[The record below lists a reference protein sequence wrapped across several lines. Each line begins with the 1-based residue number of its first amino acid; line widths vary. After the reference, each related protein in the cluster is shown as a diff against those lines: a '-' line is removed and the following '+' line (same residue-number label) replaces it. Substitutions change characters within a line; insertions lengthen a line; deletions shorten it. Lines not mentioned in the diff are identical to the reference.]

1 VPEQPDGVV
10 TFLFSDVEESTLL
23 LERHGGLMGPALA
36 RHHEIFASAV
46 ASHSGVIFETVG
58 DAVYAAFDRAGPAIG
73 AALAAQRALAAEAWG
88 PIGSIRCRI
97 GIHTGEVERRG
108 DHYFGAALF
117 RAARLMAIGHG
128 GQVLVSDT
136 AATLAGDG
144 LPGGAALEDLGHHR
158 LKDLRE
164 PTQVFMLVHP
174 DLEVDFPALR
184 SIDARPNN
192 LPILSTTFV
201 GRDADVERVASLLED
216 HRLVTITGPGGIG
229 KTRLA
234 LQVAAERLP
243 AHADGA
249 FFVDLAPIADAEL
262 VASAVATTL
271 VVRAEA
277 EDSLEEAI
285 GAHLRTRDVLLVLDN
300 LEHLPAAAGLVAHWA
315 SASRQGRVL
324 ATSRGPLHVR
334 DEQVYAVRPL
344 LALDG
349 DPGANS
355 AVRLML
361 DRAALAGAPLWADG
375 IANLSAVAEICQG
388 LDGLPLAVE
397 LAAARA
403 PLLAPEAMLA
413 RLRLHQPITGRGQ
426 RDVSPRQQT
435 LETTIDWSHELLDG
449 DGKAAFRRLAAFVGP
464 FTLEQADPILGAGD
478 SLDVVEHLI
487 DVGLLQPIHADGASQ
502 FRMLET
508 IRAFGTD
515 RLAEAGE
522 EAEAR
527 DRHAS
532 WFLHEAKE
540 ASDHLDG
547 PESPPWERRLANDLD
562 NLRAAFD
569 WLERGGRSGDL
580 ATMAIA
586 LERFWGTRVAPAEGR
601 RWFARAEVQPSL
613 DQLTR
618 GRLALG
624 DGRLASAQGHA
635 AEAHARVLQAIATF
649 EGLEGADADLARA
662 LVTLSNTALQLKNFD
677 EARSVGRRAVET
689 ARKVGDRRS
698 EASATGN
705 LALVAYNEGD
715 LETAETELARAV
727 SLFRS
732 IGHARAALIGLGNLI
747 VITRERGNWDAA
759 RGHAAAALREAAEL
773 DDLAHVGW
781 IHLTLA
787 ELELAAGRPDEA
799 RDLLVRGMPL
809 VLDAD
814 DGASLHAGLWQAARV
829 CFDSGDRAVAI
840 ALWAAV
846 TASMGR
852 AGVPMDNEAEDLA
865 RHRQARSTV
874 GDRAWDEHWA
884 RGSAMSQAE
893 AVEVAIRALQDGRP
907 TETSPAGANHD
918 A

>member
-10 TFLFSDVEESTLL
+10 TFLFSDVQQSTLL
-23 LERHGGLMGPALA
+23 LERHGGLMGSALA
-36 RHHEIFASAV
+36 RHHEIFEQAV
-46 ASHSGVIFETVG
+46 ASQSGVIFETVG

-73 AALAAQRALAAEAWG
+73 AALAAQRALAAEEWG

-108 DHYFGAALF
+108 NHYFGAALF

-136 AATLAGDG
+136 AAAVAGDG
-144 LPGGAALEDLGHHR
+144 LPDGAALQDLGQHR

-174 DLEVDFPALR
+174 DLEADFPALR

-201 GRDADVERVASLLED
+201 GRDADVERVAALLED

-262 VASAVATTL
+262 VASAVATAL

-277 EDSLEEAI
+277 EDSLEESVS
-285 GAHLRTRDVLLVLDN
+285 AHLRTRNILLVLDN
-300 LEHLPAAAGLVAHWA
+300 LEHLPAAAGLVAQWA

-334 DEQVYAVRPL
+334 DEQVYAVPPL
-344 LALDG
+344 LAPDG
-349 DPGANS
+349 GPGANP

-375 IANLSAVAEICQG
+375 TADLSVVGEICQR

-403 PLLAPEAMLA
+403 PLLTPEAMLA
-413 RLRLHQPITGRGQ
+413 RLRSHQPITGRGQ
-426 RDVSPRQQT
+426 RDGSPRQQT

-449 DGKAAFRRLAAFVGP
+449 GGQAAFRRLAVFAGP
-464 FTLEQADPILGAGD
+464 FTLQQADSIVGAGD
-478 SLDVVEHLI
+478 SIDVVEHLI
-487 DVGLLQPIHADGASQ
+487 DVGLLQPVHADGASQ

-508 IRAFGTD
+508 IRAFAGD
-515 RLAEAGE
+515 RLAESGE
-522 EAEAR
+522 EAEVR
-527 DRHAS
+527 DRHAR
-532 WFLHEAKE
+532 WFLDEAKE
-540 ASDHLDG
+540 ASDHLEG

-569 WLERGGRSGDL
+569 WLERGGHSADL
-580 ATMAIA
+580 AALAIA
-586 LERFWGTRVAPAEGR
+586 LQRFWGTRVAPAEGR
-601 RWFARAEVQPSL
+601 RWFARAEAQPSL
-613 DQLTR
+613 DEVTR

-635 AEAHARVLQAIATF
+635 AEARARVLQAIATF
-649 EGLEGADADLARA
+649 EELEGVDADLARA
-662 LVTLSNTALQLKNFD
+662 LVTLSNTALQLRNSD
-677 EARSVGRRAVET
+677 EAREVGRRAVEMSQ
-689 ARKVGDRRS
+689 KVGDRRA

-705 LALVAYNEGD
+705 LALVAYNDGD
-715 LETAETELARAV
+715 LETAESELARAV
-727 SLFRS
+727 TLFRS
-732 IGHARAALIGLGNLI
+732 IGHARAALTGLGNLI
-747 VITRERGNWDAA
+747 VITRERGDWDAA
-759 RGHAAAALREAAEL
+759 RGHAAAALREAEEL
-773 DDLAHVGW
+773 EDVGHIGW
-781 IHLTLA
+781 INLTLA
-787 ELELAAGRPDEA
+787 ELELKAGRQDEA
-799 RDLLVRGMPL
+799 RGLFVKGLPL
-809 VLDAD
+809 VLEAD
-814 DGASLHAGLWQAARV
+814 DGVSLHAGLWQAATL
-829 CFDSGDRAVAI
+829 CSDSGDLATAI
-840 ALWAAV
+840 ALWAAA

-852 AGVPMDNEAEDLA
+852 AGVPMDNEADDLA
-865 RHRQARSTV
+865 RHEHARSTL
-874 GDRAWDEHWA
+874 GDRAWDEQWA
-884 RGSAMSQAE
+884 RGSAMSEAD
-893 AVEVAIRALQDGRP
+893 AVEVAIRALQDDHP
-907 TETSPAGANHD
+907 TATSPAGVKHD